1 MRFVMKFGT
10 QHERK
15 CGFMFKKTG
24 LTALVLAVA
33 MLFSFFSFAED
44 DSAKIYFRLEDPY
57 FTDGETEY
65 DLSGMKVEFQ
75 VSHSPLFEQLLL
87 SVITAK
93 GTARAAIESLPDA
106 VSIYGDGFSSTY
118 TMTPEYL
125 TKIIAENFAQLG
137 QLENVQLP
145 NTADLI
151 KVFTSQP
158 ETETPAFSLKDAI
171 DALYVM
177 CLEALSGATEN
188 ALTETVDT
196 FVHTGLKAKVI
207 DIDITAAQIDAM
219 VIPMLSELDAF
230 IMSNNNPAF
239 EELKQLGS
247 ISQLYEASIKQLN
260 LSLKGKI
267 YVGSNSVYTVCGI
280 YMLDRLMT
288 TAYAEVMS
296 GDTSAVYMN
305 IPITD
310 EEGNTVT
317 FYVTAEADANGDGSE
332 RFELGAIEG
341 ERQMLLATI
350 EHLGDNYDF
359 YFGFSKDSNFIE
371 LTEKFSSDQKTYRN
385 FILGSNIKG
394 VMYELDYDG
403 VITTTENTRNER
415 ADISIT
421 SNVGIAAKAVLEFGT
436 APFDAVSI
444 IPSTETV
451 PAVNLDGITEEQGVQ
466 LTVDFTNLLTQTMI
480 ILQYGVPGFATL
492 LAQLTQPP
500 VG

>member
-1 MRFVMKFGT
+1 
-10 QHERK
+10 
-15 CGFMFKKTG
+15 MFKKTG

-247 ISQLYEASIKQLN
+247 ISQLYEASFKQLN
-260 LSLKGKI
+260 ISLKGKI
-267 YVGSNSVYTVCGI
+267 YVGSNSVYTVCDI

-296 GDTSAVYMN
+296 DDTSAVYMN
-305 IPITD
+305 MPIAD
-310 EEGNTVT
+310 ENGNTVT
-317 FYVTAEADANGDGSE
+317 FYVTAEANANGDGSE
-332 RFELGAIEG
+332 SFELGALDG
-341 ERQMLLATI
+341 ERQMLLAQYKHYGI
-350 EHLGDNYDF
+350 DYEA
-359 YFGFSKDSNFIE
+359 YFGFAEGTDFIE
-371 LTEKFSSDQKTYRN
+371 LNSKYSSDEKTNRDLWLSCYLN
-385 FILGSNIKG
+385 GMMFEMN
-394 VMYELDYDG
+394 YDG
-403 VITTTENTRNER
+403 AITTADDSRNER
-415 ADISIT
+415 ANFSVT
-421 SNVGIAAKAVLEFGT
+421 SNIGIAARAVVEFGT

-492 LAQLTQPP
+492 LAQFTQPS

>member
-1 MRFVMKFGT
+1 MRFVMKTGA

-15 CGFMFKKTG
+15 CGFMFKKNG

-118 TMTPEYL
+118 TMTPDYL
-125 TKIIAENFAQLG
+125 KQIIVDRIGIPESFELPSTVELLEPLG
-137 QLENVQLP
+137 LRRVNDIP
-145 NTADLI
+145 TISI
-151 KVFTSQP
+151 K
-158 ETETPAFSLKDAI
+158 EAI
-171 DALYVM
+171 DTLYVM
-177 CLEALSGATEN
+177 CLEALTDASEN

-196 FVHTGLKAKVI
+196 FVHTGLKAKAI
-207 DIDITAAQIDAM
+207 DIDMSAAQIDAM
-219 VIPMLSELDAF
+219 LLSMLNELDAF
-230 IMSNNNPAF
+230 IMSSDNPALADF
-239 EELKQLGS
+239 KRYGS
-247 ISQLYEASIKQLN
+247 IAQLYEASFKQLN
-260 LSLKGKI
+260 ISLKGKV
-267 YVGSNSVYTVCGI
+267 YVGSDSIYTVCGL
-280 YMLDRLMT
+280 YALDELLT
-288 TAYAEVMS
+288 TAYVEVLS
-296 GDTSAVYMN
+296 GISSAIYVN
-305 IPITD
+305 IPVLDDAGNAMTTLYITS
-310 EEGNTVT
+310 
-317 FYVTAEADANGDGSE
+317 EANANGDGSE

-350 EHLGDNYDF
+350 EHFGDNYDF

-385 FILGSNIKG
+385 FILGSNING

-415 ADISIT
+415 VDISIT

-436 APFDAVSI
+436 AQFDAVSI

-480 ILQYGVPGFATL
+480 ILQYGVPGFAPL